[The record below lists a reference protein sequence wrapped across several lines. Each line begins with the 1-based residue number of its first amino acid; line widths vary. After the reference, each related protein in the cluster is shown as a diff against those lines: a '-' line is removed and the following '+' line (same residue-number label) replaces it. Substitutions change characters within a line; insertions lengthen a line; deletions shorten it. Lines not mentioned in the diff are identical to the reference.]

1 MWEDGVGVPGRGSC
15 GKRFGNGE
23 SLGARGGGW
32 HRRPGRHGSFH
43 GGWSSSS
50 AGSSLFSGGRDGRH
64 LGQDGEG
71 SGCGVGPRLVL
82 EGPRVDG
89 RSCAC
94 FRDVGGLLHGRG
106 EEPRA
111 ELVEE

>member
-1 MWEDGVGVPGRGSC
+1 M
-15 GKRFGNGE
+15 
-23 SLGARGGGW
+23 
-32 HRRPGRHGSFH
+32 
-43 GGWSSSS
+43 
-50 AGSSLFSGGRDGRH
+50 
-64 LGQDGEG
+64 
-71 SGCGVGPRLVL
+71 GPRLVL